1 MKQRSGSTG
10 LTAACAAVALM
21 LGASALAQS
30 YPTKPVRI
38 LVPFAPGGAVDTVG
52 RMVGQKLSE
61 AWKQPVLVENRPG
74 AGGIIAAD
82 MVVKEARIPLQE

>member
-10 LTAACAAVALM
+10 LTAACAAVVLM

-38 LVPFAPGGAVDTVG
+38 VVPFAPGGAVDTVG

>member
-1 MKQRSGSTG
+1 MKQRSSGAG
-10 LTAACAAVALM
+10 AACAAFVLLLA
-21 LGASALAQS
+21 ASSAAWAQS

-38 LVPFAPGGAVDTVG
+38 VVPFAPGGAVDTVG

-82 MVVKEARIPLQE
+82 TVVKEARIPLQE